1 MLYRG
6 SHACGVQK
14 DYAHLDFV
22 WAMDA
27 YKQIYPD
34 VLQLLQSYATKK

>member
-1 MLYRG
+1 M
-6 SHACGVQK
+6 

-22 WAMDA
+22 WAYDA

-34 VLQLLQSYATKK
+34 VLDLLQQYAQKKQ